1 MFNKDSAYCSDVVKR
16 INEKAVRMRFWQPVG
31 TVMNK
36 EDVRAVYTSQQ
47 VLAMAGRM
55 SQEEKRY
62 FNRLEILK

>member
-1 MFNKDSAYCSDVVKR
+1 
-16 INEKAVRMRFWQPVG
+16 MRFWQPVG

-36 EDVRAVYTSQQ
+36 EDVRAVYTAQQ